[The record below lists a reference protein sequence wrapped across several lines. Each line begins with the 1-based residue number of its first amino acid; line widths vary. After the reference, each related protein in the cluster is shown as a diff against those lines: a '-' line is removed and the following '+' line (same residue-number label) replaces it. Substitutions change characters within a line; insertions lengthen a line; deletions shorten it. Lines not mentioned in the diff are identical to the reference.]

1 MRCPIPANVRK
12 LLGQTAYRE
21 LPYPYKY
28 IITHFN

>member
-1 MRCPIPANVRK
+1 MKRPTGNVRK

-21 LPYPYKY
+21 LPYPYEY